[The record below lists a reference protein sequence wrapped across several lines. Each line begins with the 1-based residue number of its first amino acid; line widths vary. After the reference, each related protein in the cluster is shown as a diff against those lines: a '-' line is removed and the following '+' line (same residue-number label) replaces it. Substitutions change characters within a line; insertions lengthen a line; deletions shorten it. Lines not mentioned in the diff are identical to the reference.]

1 MVMPLD
7 WSLRIPGP
15 VHTALERLEQAGF
28 EAWLVGGC
36 VRDLA
41 IGRTP
46 LDFDVSTRAL
56 PEQVLHVFPHAFA
69 TGLAHGT
76 VTVLVGHHAIEITT
90 YRSESDYS
98 DGRRPDKVLFE
109 TDILKDL
116 SRRDF
121 TINSMAFHPSRGL
134 LDPFGGWTDLM
145 ENQLRTVGDPGT
157 RLRED
162 ALRMLRALRFTLTY
176 NLSPDRELVTAIRRE
191 RQRTLILSVERIT
204 HELARMM
211 NAAHGQSLLPFEP
224 GELLPVIAQRLF
236 GFSPDNQCL
245 TRLLAAW
252 IRPAWH
258 ADQTVPLFY
267 LACQICRQD
276 QPGGQP
282 SGLAPDADGRT
293 HQLKKILAPKRLQDL
308 RELFQQTCRMS
319 RPASRNGHA
328 MLYAAGLRLHLDLT
342 QELDALSLAI
352 VIRVLAK
359 TLAMDTHA
367 ARQCAVDGWALLS
380 FVCPDRACLLP
391 ELVNLRQQIQLEEE
405 KESGS
410 GLPVSLAELA
420 ISGRDLSSR
429 LPVRGIQLGL
439 FLERLLSYVQ
449 KEPSDHTPERLL
461 NLAGHWLE
469 PRHMTGC
476 QPER

>member
-1 MVMPLD
+1 MVMPPD

-145 ENQLRTVGDPGT
+145 ENRLRTVGDPGT

-204 HELARMM
+204 HELGRMM
-211 NAAHGQSLLPFEP
+211 NAAHGQALLPFES
-224 GELLPVIAQRLF
+224 GELLPVIARRLF
-236 GFSPDNQCL
+236 GFSPDNQSL
-245 TRLLAAW
+245 TRLLASW

-258 ADQTVPLFY
+258 TDQTVPLFY
-267 LACQICRQD
+267 LACQLCRPD
-276 QPGGQP
+276 LTGDST
-282 SGLAPDADGRT
+282 SGLAPDTDGRMR
-293 HQLKKILAPKRLQDL
+293 QLRKILAPKCLQDL
-308 RELFQQTCRMS
+308 RGLFQQTCRMS

-359 TLAMDTHA
+359 TLALDTHA
-367 ARQCAVDGWALLS
+367 ARQCAVDGWALLA
-380 FVCPDRACLLP
+380 FICPDWACLWP
-391 ELVNLRQQIQLEEE
+391 ELVNLRQQIQMEEE

-420 ISGRDLSSR
+420 ISGRDLSSQ

-439 FLERLLSYVQ
+439 LLERLLSHVQ
-449 KEPSDHTPERLL
+449 KEPSDYARDRLL
-461 NLAGHWLE
+461 NVAGHWQE
-469 PRHMTGC
+469 SGPVNDF

>member
-15 VHTALERLEQAGF
+15 VHTALEHLEQAGF

-46 LDFDVSTRAL
+46 LDFDVSTQAL

-76 VTVLVGHHAIEITT
+76 VTVLVEHHAIEITT

-109 TDILKDL
+109 SDIQKDL

-121 TINSMAFHPSRGL
+121 TINSMAYHPGRGL
-134 LDPFGGWTDLM
+134 LDPFGGWKDLM

-176 NLSPDRELVTAIRRE
+176 NLSPDPDLVQAIGMERE
-191 RQRTLILSVERIT
+191 RTLILSVERIT
-204 HELARMM
+204 HELGRMM
-211 NAAHGQSLLPFEP
+211 NAAHGQALLPFESS
-224 GELLPVIAQRLF
+224 ELLPVIAQRLF
-236 GFSPDNQCL
+236 GFTPDNQSL
-245 TRLLAAW
+245 TRLLADW

-267 LACQICRQD
+267 LACQLCRLD
-276 QPGGQP
+276 SSGGQLA
-282 SGLAPDADGRT
+282 GLDPGAAGWAS
-293 HQLKKILAPKRLQDL
+293 QLKKILAPRALQNL
-308 RELFQQTCRMS
+308 RGIFQQTCRMS
-319 RPASRNGHA
+319 RPASRHGHA

-342 QELDALSLAI
+342 RELDALNLSTA
-352 VIRVLAK
+352 IRVLVK
-359 TLAMDTHA
+359 TLALDPHA
-367 ARQCAVDGWALLS
+367 ARQCAVDGWALLA
-380 FVCPDRACLLP
+380 FICPEWVYLGP
-391 ELVNLRQQIQLEEE
+391 ELINLRQQIQLEEDA
-405 KESGS
+405 ESGS

-420 ISGRDLSSR
+420 ITGHDLSSL

-439 FLERLLSYVQ
+439 FLERLLSHAQ
-449 KEPSDHTPERLL
+449 KEPSDHTRGQLL
-461 NLAGHWLE
+461 ALAGSWLSS
-469 PRHMTGC
+469 RTVK
-476 QPER
+476 

>member
-15 VHTALERLEQAGF
+15 VHTALDHLEQAGF

-56 PEQVLHVFPHAFA
+56 PDQVLRVFPHAFA

-76 VTVLVGHHAIEITT
+76 VTVLVEHHAIEITT

-109 TDILKDL
+109 SDINKDL

-121 TINSMAFHPSRGL
+121 TINSMAYHPGRGL

-145 ENQLRTVGDPGT
+145 ENRLRTVGDPGT

-176 NLSPDRELVTAIRRE
+176 HLQPDLDLVAAIHRE

-204 HELARMM
+204 HELSRMM
-211 NAAHGQSLLPFEP
+211 NAAHGQALLPFES

-236 GFSPDNQCL
+236 GFAPDNQGL
-245 TRLLAAW
+245 TRLLATW

-267 LACQICRQD
+267 LACQLCRLD
-276 QPGGQP
+276 ASGGQP
-282 SGLAPDADGRT
+282 AGLKQETDVQEK
-293 HQLKKILAPKRLQDL
+293 QLRKILAPGSLQDL
-308 RELFQQTCRMS
+308 RGLFQQTCRMS
-319 RPASRNGHA
+319 RTASRHGHA
-328 MLYAAGLRLHLDLT
+328 MLYAAGLRLHLDLNR
-342 QELDALSLAI
+342 ELDALSLAI
-352 VIRVLAK
+352 VIRALAK
-359 TLAMDTHA
+359 TLALDPHD
-367 ARQCAVDGWALLS
+367 ARQCAVDGWALLA
-380 FVCPDRACLLP
+380 FICPQWLCLLP
-391 ELVNLRQQIQLEEE
+391 ELINLRQQIQLEEE
-405 KESGS
+405 TESGL

-420 ISGRDLSSR
+420 ITGRDLSSQ
-429 LPVRGIQLGL
+429 LPIKGIQLGL

-449 KEPSDHTPERLL
+449 KEPSDHARDQLL
-461 NLAGHWLE
+461 RLAGNWLGTE
-469 PRHMTGC
+469 SA
-476 QPER
+476 